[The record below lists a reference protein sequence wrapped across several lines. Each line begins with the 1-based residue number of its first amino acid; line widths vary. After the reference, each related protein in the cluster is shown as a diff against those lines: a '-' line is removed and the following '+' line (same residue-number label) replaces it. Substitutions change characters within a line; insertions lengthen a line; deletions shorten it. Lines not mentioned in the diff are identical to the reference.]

1 MRVGHAPRLAYS
13 PAPHAPE
20 SIWPAWLAA
29 AVITQAVRDASST
42 SCSVDLLTR
51 ASARRFLAGSEAFL
65 MWCHVAGL
73 DPGQLRQLCQ
83 TRGLTGPSAPR
94 RPAMLPI
101 R

>member
-42 SCSVDLLTR
+42 SISVDLLTR
-51 ASARRFLAGSEAFL
+51 ASAGRFLAGSKAFL
-65 MWCHVAGL
+65 MWCDVAGF
-73 DPGQLRQLCQ
+73 DPDRLRLLCRARQLVG
-83 TRGLTGPSAPR
+83 RAIIPR
-94 RPAMLPI
+94 RADP
-101 R
+101 